1 MAGGLQ
7 GSGRAVPGMDMR
19 ILKSR
24 PQQAGPVFVRQ
35 REQRLGC
42 EKVLLVFTEQHTLGA
57 QDWAQEANREGAE
70 AAVKQSHP

>member
-42 EKVLLVFTEQHTLGA
+42 EKVLLVFTEQHTLEPKTGHK
-57 QDWAQEANREGAE
+57 
-70 AAVKQSHP
+70 KQTGKGLRLQ